1 LFPHVANPNL
11 STRQFARFPIRQIPS
26 SLTQPPNQTLNR
38 AKFTLDLSPNPP
50 LSLILLLQ
58 FHSKLAPSEA
68 IAMAAEAGSRRGA
81 AARRKAKEA
90 VVGAA
95 ARVLFYPTLLY
106 NVVRSKVQA
115 EFRWWDE
122 VDPVRYWFCPP
133 PPWLL
138 LVAS

>member
-1 LFPHVANPNL
+1 
-11 STRQFARFPIRQIPS
+11 
-26 SLTQPPNQTLNR
+26 
-38 AKFTLDLSPNPP
+38 
-50 LSLILLLQ
+50 
-58 FHSKLAPSEA
+58 
-68 IAMAAEAGSRRGA
+68 MAAEAASRRGA